1 MVVSGGAVGL
11 QHMKFRASQAF
22 QYIVPFLLTK
32 LHVKIAKVTNNPV
45 AEWSTRKTA
54 A

>member
-22 QYIVPFLLTK
+22 QYIVPFLPN
-32 LHVKIAKVTNNPV
+32 KITCQDSKSNKQSRSRVV
-45 AEWSTRKTA
+45 Y
-54 A
+54 